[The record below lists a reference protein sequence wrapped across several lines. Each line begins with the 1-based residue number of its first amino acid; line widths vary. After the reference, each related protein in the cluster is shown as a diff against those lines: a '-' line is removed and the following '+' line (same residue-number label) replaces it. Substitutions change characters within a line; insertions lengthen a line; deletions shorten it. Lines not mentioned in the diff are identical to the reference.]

1 MVELF
6 IIAFSL
12 GLDAFSLAVS
22 FGMCQNVCS
31 VRSKFRISFSFGFFQ
46 FLMPI
51 LGFILGRSFLRIV
64 DRYDHWIVFFILLL
78 VGGKVLIDGFKPEE
92 TKKNID
98 ISSGIPLI
106 IASIATSIDAFG
118 VGISFAFLKKEVI
131 VSSLVIGLVAGFMSW
146 IGVNFGSHIGK
157 NWIKKPEL
165 IGGIAII
172 AIAIKSLMQG
182 L

>member
-1 MVELF
+1 M
-6 IIAFSL
+6 
-12 GLDAFSLAVS
+12 
-22 FGMCQNVCS
+22 
-31 VRSKFRISFSFGFFQ
+31 
-46 FLMPI
+46 
-51 LGFILGRSFLRIV
+51 
-64 DRYDHWIVFFILLL
+64 
-78 VGGKVLIDGFKPEE
+78 IDGFKPEE